1 MAARR
6 ESAPAR
12 GRTIFRRLLLTLE
25 RGLTVI
31 TAELLSQISLFSTL
45 PENERD
51 SISSRAADVRIRAG
65 EYLLLEGQ
73 EPAFFGL
80 LEGRIDVL
88 KMLSGRDQRL
98 TTYGPGDYFG
108 EVPLLLGAPA
118 LASLKATE
126 PARLMRLDAQDFL
139 EMVSQCR
146 VLSGEISRT
155 MATRIARLQ
164 QVAVDAPSTMA
175 TVIGHPA

>member
-1 MAARR
+1 M
-6 ESAPAR
+6 
-12 GRTIFRRLLLTLE
+12 
-25 RGLTVI
+25 I
-31 TAELLSQISLFSTL
+31 TAELLSQISLFATL
-45 PENERD
+45 PEGERA

-98 TTYGPGDYFG
+98 ATYGPGDYFG

-118 LASLKATE
+118 IASLRAIE
-126 PARLMRLDAQDFL
+126 PARLMRLDRTDFL
-139 EMVSQCR
+139 EMIAQC
-146 VLSGEISRT
+146 
-155 MATRIARLQ
+155 
-164 QVAVDAPSTMA
+164 
-175 TVIGHPA
+175 